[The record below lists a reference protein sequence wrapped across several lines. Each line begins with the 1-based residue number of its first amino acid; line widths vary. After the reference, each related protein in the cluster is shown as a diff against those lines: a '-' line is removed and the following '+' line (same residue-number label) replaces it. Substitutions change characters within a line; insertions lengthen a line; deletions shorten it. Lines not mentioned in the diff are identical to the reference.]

1 MPEPLLTI
9 TNLSTQFPTDE
20 GPMNAVDGVTLQV
33 APGRILGLVGESGC
47 GKTMTAL
54 SVMRIVPPPGRIS
67 GGSIRFQGEELLSLP
82 EREMQ
87 RVRGRRIAMIFQEP
101 MTALNPVLTA
111 GEQVAEMLRHHLRM
125 SRAEARAR
133 TIELFR
139 QVGIPSPE
147 DRYRAYPHQLS
158 GGLRQRVMIA
168 MAISCRPALIFAD
181 EPTTALD
188 VTIQAQILALLKQL
202 QRDLGLSL
210 VLISHDLG
218 VIAEMAD
225 EVAVMYAGRIVEQT
239 TTAELFANPL
249 HPYTQGLLQSLPQRA
264 PRDRRQRL
272 TAIPGM
278 VPKLS
283 QLPSG
288 CAFHPRCSVAV
299 AQCSSEEPELK
310 SLLPAHA
317 ARCWVAEATLT
328 QATGAGTAKP
338 Q

>member
-1 MPEPLLTI
+1 MTEPLLTI
-9 TNLSTQFPTDE
+9 SNLSTGFETDS
-20 GPMNAVDGVTLQV
+20 GLLTAVDGISLDVG
-33 APGRILGLVGESGC
+33 AGRVLGVVGESGC

-54 SVMRIVPPPGRIS
+54 SVMRIVPPPGRVL
-67 GGSIRFQGEELLSLP
+67 GGSIRFQGTELLTLP

-101 MTALNPVLTA
+101 MTALNPVLTV

-125 SRAEARAR
+125 SRAEARSR
-133 TIELFR
+133 TIELFD
-139 QVGIPSPE
+139 QVGIPSPA
-147 DRYRAYPHQLS
+147 DRYGAYPHQLS

-188 VTIQAQILALLKQL
+188 VTIQAQILVLLRRL
-202 QRDLGLSL
+202 QQELGLSL

-225 EVAVMYAGRIVEQT
+225 EVAVMYAGRIVERT
-239 TTAELFANPL
+239 TTERLFAEPL
-249 HPYTQGLLQSLPQRA
+249 HPYTQGLLQSMPRRT
-264 PRDRRQRL
+264 PRDRQRRL
-272 TAIPGM
+272 AAIPGV

-288 CAFHPRCSVAV
+288 CTFHPRCPVAV
-299 AQCSSEEPELK
+299 SRCSSEEPELK
-310 SLLPAHA
+310 RLGPSHEV
-317 ARCWVAEATLT
+317 RCWVAEAKSTEAALR
-328 QATGAGTAKP
+328 
-338 Q
+338 